1 MRRLLRSRVIGQTAV
16 FAVFNGLVSVLAAVA
31 SAILARNLTTDEF
44 GSFSFALSFL
54 LFWSLFFDFGLFL
67 PPARMAA
74 KASRDER
81 RRILA
86 AAVMSYVP
94 VGLAFS
100 ATVLVLSF
108 PVDAVFNVEA
118 GEALRIAALL
128 SFAYPFVYLAHWLGQ
143 GFERLH
149 VYSITTAL
157 GQVLFVGA
165 LVAVIAVTGSID
177 GSLALAL
184 RGAAVIAGGVF
195 FVAWMRPLFAGARA
209 FVPKIV
215 AGAREYGTQA
225 WFGGLL
231 ALASY
236 RTDVLILGAMVSAS
250 TVGFYVLATQL
261 AMGSGLLM
269 LGLASALFPRMAA
282 ADRIDARWLRIA
294 WGVSLAAALVLW
306 LLADPFIELVFSS
319 RYLEASD
326 FILPLALTAAVR
338 GVTGVY
344 NSFLSAQGRGRE
356 LRNAG
361 LVLAVASI
369 VLNFTLI
376 PLFGAIGAAWASLG
390 AMAANYVA
398 HVVGYRR
405 SMGSG
410 DGAASRDEP
419 SPTPAAV

>member
-1 MRRLLRSRVIGQTAV
+1 MRSRVLGQAAV

-31 SAILARNLTTDEF
+31 SAILARTLTTDEF
-44 GSFSFALSFL
+44 GSFSFALSL
-54 LFWSLFFDFGLFL
+54 VLFASLFFDFGLFL
-67 PPARMAA
+67 PPARMGA
-74 KASRDER
+74 KASAIER

-86 AAVMSYVP
+86 AALITYVP

-100 ATVLVLSF
+100 A
-108 PVDAVFNVEA
+108 AVFLSSLFVDDIFNVQA
-118 GEALRIAALL
+118 GEALRVASLL
-128 SFAYPFVYLAHWLGQ
+128 SIAYPFLYLAHWLGQ
-143 GFERLH
+143 GLGRLH
-149 VYSITTAL
+149 VYSISTAA
-157 GQVLFVGA
+157 GQVLFVGVLAA
-165 LVAVIAVTGSID
+165 LVVASGDVGGTF
-177 GSLALAL
+177 ALAL
-184 RGAAVIAGGVF
+184 RGVAVLAGALIF
-195 FVAWMRPLFAGARA
+195 IAWMRPVFAGAREL
-209 FVPKIV
+209 VPRITS
-215 AGAREYGTQA
+215 GAREYGIHVWIGA
-225 WFGGLL
+225 LL
-231 ALASY
+231 AHASY

-282 ADRIDARWLRIA
+282 ADRIDPRWLRIA
-294 WGVSLAAALVLW
+294 WGVSLAAAVVLW

-319 RYLEASD
+319 RYLEAGD
-326 FILPLALTAAVR
+326 FVLPLALTAGVR

-361 LVLAVASI
+361 LVLAAASL

-376 PLFGAIGAAWASLG
+376 PLFGAIGAAWGSLG

-405 SMGSG
+405 SMRA
-410 DGAASRDEP
+410 GAA
-419 SPTPAAV
+419 PAAEDESPAAPATL